1 MKRIVTIFI
10 VCILGII
17 LTQVLGGILF
27 VSLPKNFHTLIS
39 IIALILKLIFYAFT
53 IYTIIQSKKFTNGIG
68 TKIFKTINWII
79 TILLSLVF
87 ISYAILMSMNAI
99 EKVKYYNKKELST
112 IPDTAVEAKINPLV
126 DYNGMS
132 TDFILALR
140 NGNIDSNFSK
150 LTNYKPRKE
159 IWSTAEDKGGWFS
172 LERSICFDKNTDCTR
187 KLKGV
192 SAMSRL
198 INNPMILVAPVMIA
212 TYHLNENLPVCS
224 DEGLKL
230 IPQNVYIDVI
240 NSKIIAV
247 YKGTRT
253 LAKCNYLQL
262 SGLNARDFGFEWA
275 KVSNTQNIKFPY
287 PDNISEKIYQFQ
299 DSIIPGNY
307 CENNELKCNV
317 LSPVDDKVVFNITSY
332 PANIELK
339 LWNNKPFSKFTKSKF
354 NMEIR
359 FLEN

>member
-1 MKRIVTIFI
+1 MKRIVIIFI
-10 VCILGII
+10 ACVLGII

-27 VSLPKNFHTLIS
+27 VSLPENFHTLIS
-39 IIALILKLIFYAFT
+39 IIALVLKFIFYLIT
-53 IYTIIQSKKFTNGIG
+53 IYTIIQSKKFTNGIKVKVF
-68 TKIFKTINWII
+68 KIINWLV
-79 TILLSLVF
+79 TVLLSIFF
-87 ISYAILMSMNAI
+87 IGYAILMSINAI
-99 EKVKYYNKKELST
+99 EKIKYYNQKELST
-112 IPDTAVEAKINPLV
+112 IPNTAVEATVNPLV

-132 TDFILALR
+132 KDFILALR
-140 NGNIDSNFSK
+140 SGNIDSNFSK
-150 LTNYKPRKE
+150 LTNYKPRE
-159 IWSTAEDKGGWFS
+159 EVWNSLEDKGGWFS
-172 LERSICFDKNTDCTR
+172 LDRSICFDKNTDCKR
-187 KLKGV
+187 KLKGK

-230 IPQNVYIDVI
+230 IPQNIYIDII

-253 LAKCNYLQL
+253 LTKCNYLQL
-262 SGLNARDFGFEWA
+262 SGLNARDFGFKWA

-287 PDNISEKIYQFQ
+287 PDNISKKIYQFQ
-299 DSIIPGNY
+299 DTIIPGNY
-307 CENNELKCNV
+307 CENSELKCNV

-339 LWNNKPFSKFTKSKF
+339 LWHNKPFSSATKSKF

-359 FLEN
+359 FLE